1 MFVLCAVRRVMVVC
15 GLMLV
20 TVGAVV
26 PDLLELLELG
36 QLVIDLQA
44 EWKRLR

>member
-1 MFVLCAVRRVMVVC
+1 MFVC

-20 TVGAVV
+20 AVMALV

-44 EWKRLR
+44 EWKRVQ

>member
-1 MFVLCAVRRVMVVC
+1 
-15 GLMLV
+15 
-20 TVGAVV
+20 V